1 MDVSTKCA
9 EMKQFFMTH
18 VTHDYAFRYKQLQC
32 LKQALKT
39 FEARLLHALKVDLN
53 KPEIESYSSEIGVI
67 YEEISY
73 ACKNLKAWMRPN
85 KVSTPLSLV
94 YSQSHIQAV
103 PLGLVLIIA
112 PWNYPVQL
120 LLAPLVGAIAA
131 GNCAVVKPSEYT
143 PSVASVLAEM
153 LQSVFS
159 EEYILLVNGDGIKV
173 VPELINTNQFN
184 HVFFTGSTKV
194 GRSIASL
201 CADKLIPYTLE
212 LGGKSPCIVDES
224 VNLRVACKR
233 IAWGKFFNA
242 GQTCIAPDYVLVDAK
257 IKNLFIS
264 ELKLV
269 LDKFYKHNTSVNMS
283 KIVNKNRMVTLSNYL
298 MGSNVIYGGEVNA
311 DALTISP
318 TLIEITDINHS
329 LMKEEI
335 FGSILP
341 IIEYN
346 TETKLYELLAL
357 NPNPLALYVFSKRD
371 KFCNDLL
378 RKVQFGGGGI
388 NTTLFHFANIKLP
401 FGGVMQSGT
410 GSYHGKYSFDTFS
423 HRKSIVKTGTF
434 FDAFIKYPPY
444 NGFELWVVKRLF
456 GVR

>member
-1 MDVSTKCA
+1 
-9 EMKQFFMTH
+9 
-18 VTHDYAFRYKQLQC
+18 
-32 LKQALKT
+32 
-39 FEARLLHALKVDLN
+39 
-53 KPEIESYSSEIGVI
+53 
-67 YEEISY
+67 
-73 ACKNLKAWMRPN
+73 
-85 KVSTPLSLV
+85 
-94 YSQSHIQAV
+94 
-103 PLGLVLIIA
+103 
-112 PWNYPVQL
+112 
-120 LLAPLVGAIAA
+120 
-131 GNCAVVKPSEYT
+131 
-143 PSVASVLAEM
+143 
-153 LQSVFS
+153 
-159 EEYILLVNGDGIKV
+159 
-173 VPELINTNQFN
+173 
-184 HVFFTGSTKV
+184 
-194 GRSIASL
+194 
-201 CADKLIPYTLE
+201 
-212 LGGKSPCIVDES
+212 
-224 VNLRVACKR
+224 
-233 IAWGKFFNA
+233 
-242 GQTCIAPDYVLVDAK
+242 
-257 IKNLFIS
+257 
-264 ELKLV
+264 
-269 LDKFYKHNTSVNMS
+269 
-283 KIVNKNRMVTLSNYL
+283 

-357 NPNPLALYVFSKRD
+357 NTNPLALYVFSKRD

-423 HRKSIVKTGTF
+423 HRKSMVKTGTF